1 MDVLVR
7 DEISLKSKEL
17 FTVPP
22 GHYVQQAGPAEIF
35 VSGQAQGIVR
45 MPVLSRG
52 WATVDATA
60 VGGPRYLVPVRAA
73 TWQVVFTSGDPRGDI
88 VVREHLSLESGEVAM
103 LFNGSV
109 VEQSGPQEV
118 EDGLTRMP
126 IVFAEPSPAASSKAP
141 RTRRG
146 WVTCDATSQG
156 GPRFFAPVEVD
167 EDPLQ
172 PPAAALPDEASQDP
186 RREGGG
192 RDGAGGGRGR
202 APGSSWDRN
211 RIWRVANLLEDGSKL
226 LAVVKLPEPFAPD
239 KDKAPGE
246 NLVKWIA
253 NGDVVEQ
260 VGHSKKSRGYMVM
273 PVRLEAR
280 MGDDAVVGGE
290 ADGWVTRRLVDRDR
304 DAVGGSWFEEVL
316 ADGRAKP
323 ERERRGPKRDRHNE
337 DREPEPEEK

>member
-7 DEISLKSKEL
+7 EEISLTSKEL

-60 VGGPRYLVPVRAA
+60 VGGPKYLQPVRAA

-88 VVREHLSLESGEVAM
+88 VVRENLSLESPEVAM
-103 LFNGSV
+103 LFCGAV
-109 VEQSGPQEV
+109 VEQNGPQEV

-126 IVFAEPSPAASSKAP
+126 IAFAEPSASSKAP
-141 RTRRG
+141 RNMRG

-167 EDPLQ
+167 EDSL
-172 PPAAALPDEASQDP
+172 PPAPPRPDEAAQEP
-186 RREGGG
+186 GREAGG

-202 APGSSWDRN
+202 AAGSSWDRN
-211 RIWRVANLLEDGSKL
+211 RYWRVVNLPEDGSRL
-226 LAVVKLPEPFAPD
+226 LAVVKAPEPFAPD
-239 KDKAPGE
+239 KDKTPGE
-246 NLVKWIA
+246 SLVKWLA

-280 MGDDAVVGGE
+280 LGDASAVGGE
-290 ADGWVTRRLVDRDR
+290 ADGWATRRLVDRDR
-304 DAVGGSWFEEVL
+304 DATGGSWFEEVQ
-316 ADGRAKP
+316 ADGRTRIP
-323 ERERRGPKRDRHNE
+323 ERAPRPKRDRRNE
-337 DREPEPEEK
+337 DRGQGPEEAGA